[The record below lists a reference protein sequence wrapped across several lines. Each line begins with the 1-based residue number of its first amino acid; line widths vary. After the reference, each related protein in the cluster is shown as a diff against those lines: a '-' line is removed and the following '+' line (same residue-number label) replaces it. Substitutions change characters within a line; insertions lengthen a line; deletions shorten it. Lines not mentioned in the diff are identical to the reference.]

1 MYYDPR
7 HGGPY
12 DRGAADSHY
21 GRDFKPHYFVGAT
34 YNSPKV
40 EMANMTVQEI
50 AAYTAGFEYNEHNGS
65 KKDLGDFE

>member
-21 GRDFKPHYFVGAT
+21 GRDPKPHYFVGAT

-50 AAYTAGFEYNEHNGS
+50 AAYRAGFEYNEHNGS